1 MIARAEPRPA
11 APTAGIRVPPREV
24 PSGPVR
30 FRTLMLIRWIGVA
43 GQAVTL
49 LILHLGF
56 GLELP
61 MVLALAIVA
70 VSALLNLVL
79 HLSPPTGGRIDHH
92 QATLFLTYD
101 LLQLAVLL
109 FLTGGLYNPFSLL
122 ILAPVTISATVL
134 SRHTTIALSVLAV
147 FLVSVLAYW
156 HLPLPSTLV
165 WAGRP
170 SVAVVLGLWVALVS
184 AILFMATYT
193 FMVAEESRRMSDALS
208 ATQMALAREQ
218 RISSLGG
225 LAAAAAH
232 ELGSPLS
239 TIAVA
244 AKELARE
251 VPPDSPYADDVRLL
265 VSQSQRCSDIL
276 AQIAHLPEEVGP
288 ATPLERLPLSALV
301 ELAALPYEKEDVE
314 VDLKQKPENGSPEPV
329 VPRTPEFLHGLGTL
343 IQNALQFAR
352 SRVVVETGWN
362 QEEARIAILDD
373 GPGFSPVI
381 LAELGEP
388 YVSSRAGRG
397 GHMGLGVFI
406 ALTLLDRGGASVAFD
421 NRPEGGARVVVR
433 WERAILEGIRQPMDP
448 IGATSES

>member
-1 MIARAEPRPA
+1 MSAITSPDPGSSSPARPLASRAMPRA
-11 APTAGIRVPPREV
+11 A

-30 FRTLMLIRWIGVA
+30 FRTLMLIRWIGVI

-49 LILHLGF
+49 LVVHLGF

-61 MVLALAIVA
+61 MLVALGIVA

-79 HLSPPTGGRIDHH
+79 MLSPPNGGRIDHR

-109 FLTGGLYNPFSLL
+109 FLTGGLYNPFALL

-147 FLVSVLAYW
+147 VLVTILAYW
-156 HLPLPSTLV
+156 HLPLPSNT
-165 WAGRP
+165 
-170 SVAVVLGLWVALVS
+170 SWVEPALVC
-184 AILFMATYT
+184 AIVFMASYT
-193 FMVAEESRRMSDALS
+193 FAVAEEARRMSAALS

-239 TIAVA
+239 TIAVV

-251 VPPDSPYADDVRLL
+251 IPPDSPYADDIHLL
-265 VSQSQRCSDIL
+265 VSQSRRCSEIL
-276 AQIAHLPEEVGP
+276 TQLSQLPEEADP
-288 ATPLERLPLSALV
+288 ASPFERLPLAALV
-301 ELAALPYEKEDVE
+301 ELAALPYEKDEVE
-314 VDLKQKPENGSPEPV
+314 VDFERRPADASPEPV
-329 VPRTPEFLHGLGTL
+329 VPRTPELLHGLGTL
-343 IQNALQFAR
+343 IQNAIQFAR
-352 SRVVVETGWN
+352 TRVTVLSAWDRN
-362 QEEARIAILDD
+362 EARLEILDD
-373 GPGFSPVI
+373 GPGFAANV

-388 YVSSRAGRG
+388 YVSSRAGGG

-406 ALTLLDRGGASVAFD
+406 ALTLLDRGGATVAFD
-421 NRPEGGARVVVR
+421 NRPEGGARVVIR
-433 WERAILEGIRQPMDP
+433 WDRDILERYVP
-448 IGATSES
+448 